1 VGSLLR
7 HRHPV
12 LLLKDAPSERDHYIV
27 VGDLPLDP
35 ASEWWF
41 KTFGVRYQRVTNVL
55 DDPHPEDT
63 VRVGVVAT
71 GSMLSAIAE
80 EVRGDI
86 GERALVQHWSAVT
99 EEQAT
104 GSATHLL
111 EIFDRQASKWS
122 MVRALCRREGF
133 DERRVVAIGDGLND
147 VELLA
152 NAAVGIAMENASEA
166 VCAVADAFTG
176 HHDRDGVAQAIDR
189 LLNGGLSAPLA

>member
-1 VGSLLR
+1 MHAPCSLLVLDLDGTLLDARGRVSSRNVAAVAAAEAAGVPVVVASGRSWHESRAALGQLGYRRPMVAAGGSVLSDGATGRSLVRFGMSMSLVHDVVGSLLR

-80 EVRGDI
+80 EVRG
-86 GERALVQHWSAVT
+86 
-99 EEQAT
+99 
-104 GSATHLL
+104 
-111 EIFDRQASKWS
+111 
-122 MVRALCRREGF
+122 
-133 DERRVVAIGDGLND
+133 
-147 VELLA
+147 
-152 NAAVGIAMENASEA
+152 
-166 VCAVADAFTG
+166 
-176 HHDRDGVAQAIDR
+176 
-189 LLNGGLSAPLA
+189 